1 MQMQRLFRFGSHLGC
16 RAKFSEKSAQTGMSS
31 TQAAI

>member
-1 MQMQRLFRFGSHLGC
+1 MQMQRLFRFAHLSR